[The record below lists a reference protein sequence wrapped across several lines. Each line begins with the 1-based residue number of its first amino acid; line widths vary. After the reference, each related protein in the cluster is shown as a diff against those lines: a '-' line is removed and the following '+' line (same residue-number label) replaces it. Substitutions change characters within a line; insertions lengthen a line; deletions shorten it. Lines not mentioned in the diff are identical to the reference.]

1 MDPANLIRAPLA
13 RQRPLTRGL
22 RRRASTTV
30 GHFKRVDCISEDV
43 RPRDRVSAFEQG
55 TASGSLP
62 RLLVL
67 YLLEASLRRSSQGQ
81 RRHAVSTPTA
91 EIKSAQPSRTP
102 WCSHLNVAFRIRHMW
117 RCFRPKLFHVML
129 FVD

>member
-55 TASGSLP
+55 TASGSLQ
-62 RLLVL
+62 RLLVR
-67 YLLEASLRRSSQGQ
+67 YLLETSLRRSSLGQ
-81 RRHAVSTPTA
+81 RRARGFRRQLA
-91 EIKSAQPSRTP
+91 KSSP
-102 WCSHLNVAFRIRHMW
+102 LNHPELLGVRI
-117 RCFRPKLFHVML
+117 
-129 FVD
+129 